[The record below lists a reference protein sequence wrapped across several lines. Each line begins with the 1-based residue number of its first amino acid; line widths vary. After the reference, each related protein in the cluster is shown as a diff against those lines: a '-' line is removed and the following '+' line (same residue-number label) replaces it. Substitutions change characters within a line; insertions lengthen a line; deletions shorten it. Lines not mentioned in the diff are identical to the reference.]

1 MRRDTHTM
9 IPSFPAGGRYQQETV
24 DTVSGVNR
32 GTVYKGKDRVLGDH
46 KVLRVF
52 PTRWATAIRAGEQF
66 QEPEFRK
73 NLAIGW
79 EPGDKPAL
87 THCLLQSLN
96 PTGSQEEVQRSQPL
110 GHRSGEGVKGGER
123 ICRQKDIEHISLVQV
138 VVFFVLLN
146 ALHTTEYIFKIHL
159 S

>member
-1 MRRDTHTM
+1 MESKTQWRNEHFVSSIELTLERQEGDLTRGDTHTM

-52 PTRWATAIRAGEQF
+52 PTRWATAVRAGEQF

-96 PTGSQEEVQRSQPL
+96 PTGSQKEEQRSQPL
-110 GHRSGEGVKGGER
+110 GHRSGEGWREDLQTKR
-123 ICRQKDIEHISLVQV
+123 R
-138 VVFFVLLN
+138 
-146 ALHTTEYIFKIHL
+146 
-159 S
+159 